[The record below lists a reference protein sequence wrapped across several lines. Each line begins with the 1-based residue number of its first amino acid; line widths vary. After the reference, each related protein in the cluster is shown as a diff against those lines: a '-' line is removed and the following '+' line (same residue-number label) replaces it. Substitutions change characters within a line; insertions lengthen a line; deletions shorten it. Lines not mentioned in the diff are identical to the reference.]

1 MTGERL
7 EDPGPL
13 TLKTEEGAISQ
24 GMGASLERDPSPRA
38 SGRNQRCRHLDFRT
52 CDLQNGKRIN
62 LRCSMPPGLWSFVA
76 AATGDELG
84 HTTRDVAEL
93 VCSPGMAPAQLLPAM
108 AAVGK
113 WPSLGRK
120 LSRSCSAACL

>member
-1 MTGERL
+1 MTGEREIRRSWATDF
-7 EDPGPL
+7 EDRGRGHKPRNGGVSG
-13 TLKTEEGAISQ
+13 KGS
-24 GMGASLERDPSPRA
+24 SPRA

-52 CDLQNGKRIN
+52 CDLQNGKKIN
-62 LRCSMPPGLWSFVA
+62 LRYSKPPGLWSFVA

-84 HTTRDVAEL
+84 RTTRDVAEL

-113 WPSLGRK
+113 WP
-120 LSRSCSAACL
+120 